1 MARNFLQVNT
11 ANLIN
16 LLPPRLISLQV
27 FIAVLPVTVLV
38 TIFIIPL
45 EINRPIEYLYWLL
58 IGLSAHLAMLPFAIY
73 GLKRTSLRE
82 QALLVLAMGLVRGG
96 VIGILAPLF
105 GFTDEFSLPVRALT
119 SMLFTFYLFQI
130 FAIIYDFR
138 YGFRKKVSALLKQSA
153 LSRLQIES
161 NHSPLANSELADV
174 IVNLQKKI
182 RQVISEMPK
191 SRGISEST
199 KEIDSLVLDYI
210 RPLSK
215 SKWSDGDVRWM
226 KLGFFRVL

>member
-45 EINRPIEYLYWLL
+45 EINRPIDYLYWLL

-105 GFTDEFSLPVRALT
+105 
-119 SMLFTFYLFQI
+119 
-130 FAIIYDFR
+130 
-138 YGFRKKVSALLKQSA
+138 
-153 LSRLQIES
+153 
-161 NHSPLANSELADV
+161 
-174 IVNLQKKI
+174 
-182 RQVISEMPK
+182 
-191 SRGISEST
+191 
-199 KEIDSLVLDYI
+199 
-210 RPLSK
+210 
-215 SKWSDGDVRWM
+215 
-226 KLGFFRVL
+226 